1 MARPKKQVKA
11 KEPVHLR
18 FKKLKDGTTSIYL
31 DIYHN
36 GRRSYQFLKLYLVP
50 ETDLTSKIQNTN
62 TLATANAIKAERIL
76 ELTNKTAGIS
86 DRSYKAKMLLTDWM
100 KIYRDNVV
108 KRGCSQSAYTWI
120 SRAISELEEYDDT
133 VTLAE
138 VDRDYLMGFMERLLT
153 RKAYTRDHGKLA
165 KETVFLHLDYIR
177 AALNYAV
184 KENVLQVSPFKGI
197 KRAMVVGKETKR
209 EYLTVEEVKRLI
221 ATPCR
226 RPDMKAAFLFSC
238 FCGLRIMDI
247 KLLCWKHITRNN
259 GKWQVEIR
267 QFKTGVLLYLP
278 LNMNARKWLPEQGD
292 ASPDDPVFPTLS
304 IWYKHVLSDWAKDA
318 GIEKKFSFHVA
329 RHTFATLALTAG
341 VDIYTTSQLL
351 GHTTIRHT
359 QRYAKIIN
367 SKKDNAVSLLD
378 DAFISY

>member
-11 KEPVHLR
+11 KEPVRLR
-18 FKKLKDGTTSIYL
+18 FNKLKNGNTSIYL
-31 DIYHN
+31 DIYHD

-50 ETDLTSKIQNTN
+50 ETDYASKIQNAN
-62 TLATANAIKAERIL
+62 TLATANAIKVEKIL
-76 ELTNKTAGIS
+76 ELTNKVAGIS
-86 DRSYKAKMLLTDWM
+86 DRSYKAKMLFTDWM
-100 KIYRDNVV
+100 KVYHDYVM
-108 KRGCSQSAYTWI
+108 KRGGSKSASTWI
-120 SRAISELEEYDDT
+120 NRSIAELEEYNGK

-138 VDRDYLMGFMERLLT
+138 VDREYLLGFMERLLT

-165 KETVFLHLDYIR
+165 KETVFMHMDYIR

-184 KENVLQVSPFKGI
+184 KENLLQKSPYKGI
-197 KRAMVVGKETKR
+197 KRSMVAGKETKR
-209 EYLTVEEVKRLI
+209 EYLTVDEIKRLI
-221 ATPCR
+221 KTPCR

-247 KLLCWKHITRNN
+247 KLLCWKNIIRNN
-259 GKWQVEIR
+259 GKWQVEIT
-267 QFKTGVLLYLP
+267 QYKTGVLLYLP

-318 GIEKKFSFHVA
+318 GIDKKFSFHVA

-359 QRYAKIIN
+359 QRYARIIN
-367 SKKDNAVSLLD
+367 SKKNDAVSLLD
-378 DAFISY
+378 SAFVQ

>member
-247 KLLCWKHITRNN
+247 KQLCWKHITRNN

>member
-1 MARPKKQVKA
+1 M
-11 KEPVHLR
+11 
-18 FKKLKDGTTSIYL
+18 KDGTTSIYL

-247 KLLCWKHITRNN
+247 KQLCWKHITRNN

>member
-1 MARPKKQVKA
+1 MARTKKQVKV
-11 KEPVHLR
+11 KEPVRLR
-18 FKKLKDGTTSIYL
+18 FNELKDGRKSIYL
-31 DIYHN
+31 DIYYN
-36 GRRSYQFLKLYLVP
+36 GRRTYQSLKLYLVP
-50 ETDLTSKIQNTN
+50 ETDVSAQIQNAN
-62 TLATANAIKAERIL
+62 TLAIANAIKTEKIL
-76 ELTNKTAGIS
+76 DLTNKIAGIT
-86 DRSYKAKMLLTDWM
+86 DRSYKANMLFTDWM
-100 KIYRDNVV
+100 KVYRQDVE
-108 KRGCSQSAYTWI
+108 KRASASALIWVDRVTN
-120 SRAISELEEYDDT
+120 ELEKYDNS

-138 VDRDYLMGFMERLLT
+138 IDRDYIMRFLSHLLD
-153 RKAYTRDHGKLA
+153 RPALTRDHNQLA
-165 KETVFLHLDYIR
+165 KNTVFLYLAYIR

-184 KENVLQVSPFKGI
+184 KENLLQSSPFKKI
-197 KRAMVVGKETKR
+197 KRDMLSDSEAKR

-226 RPDMKAAFLFSC
+226 RDDMKAAFLFSC

-247 KLLCWKHITRNN
+247 KLLCWKNIIRNN
-259 GKWQVEIR
+259 GKWQVEIT
-267 QFKTGVLLYLP
+267 QYKTGVLLYLP

-318 GIEKKFSFHVA
+318 GIDKKFSFHVA

-359 QRYAKIIN
+359 QRYARIIN
-367 SKKDNAVSLLD
+367 SKKNDAVSLLD
-378 DAFISY
+378 SAFVQ